1 MASLEEVLKMLEAK
15 GRPDELE
22 GMARYGMTVEK
33 RLGVAIPEM
42 RKMAKETGKDH
53 RLALDLFETGIL
65 DAMILAAMV
74 DIPEEVTGEQMEE
87 WVKEFNSWD
96 VCDQVCMNLFAK
108 TALAREKVGDWYRR
122 EEEFVK
128 RCAFTL
134 IACLARYNKEAPDQE
149 FIKFLP
155 LIKEGATDER
165 NMVKKAVSWALRNI
179 GKRNSNL
186 NRIAIEAAKELKKR
200 ESKSARWI
208 ASDAIRDL
216 TSKKRGS
223 KRGSGLHS

>member
-1 MASLEEVLKMLEAK
+1 MASLEEVLKMLKAK
-15 GRPDELE
+15 SRPDQLE
-22 GMARYGMTVEK
+22 GMAGYGMTVEK
-33 RLGVAIPEM
+33 RLGVAIPEV
-42 RKMAKETGKDH
+42 RKMAKEMGKDH
-53 RLALDLFETGIL
+53 RLALDLFKTGIL

-108 TALAREKVGDWYRR
+108 TALAREKVWYWYRR

-134 IACLARYNKEAPDQE
+134 IACLARSDKEAPDQE

-186 NRIAIEAAKELKKR
+186 NRIAVEAAKELKKR
-200 ESKSARWI
+200 DSKSSRWI
-208 ASDAIRDL
+208 ASDTIRDL
-216 TSKKRGS
+216 SNK